1 MDWCGSSRA
10 DLQLSSMRDPS
21 GNRAARHSEIP
32 LATRSGEPP
41 LGSYSSALPVR
52 GSELGSHTPHA
63 RQRMAAFLVLA
74 YVAFGLSGAAGL
86 IYETLWARYLTLFL
100 GHSALAQVIVLIIF
114 LGGAAFGAVLAGGL
128 SESVRRP
135 LWLYAVAELVIG
147 ICALAFPILYRVTTA
162 FAYERLLPSLGPG
175 ALSTLCQ
182 LTLAALLILPQSV
195 LLGTTFPAMSAAIMR
210 RIPRGSGRT
219 LASLYFVNGIGGAAG
234 VLVGGFLFVRML
246 GLPGALLVAGLLS
259 IGAALLAL
267 IGSSITRAPVMALS
281 VENGNVGRHGSHNDA
296 MPARREMLL
305 ATAFGTAVA
314 SLIYEIAWTRML
326 SLVLGSATHSF
337 ELMLSAFILGMSLGA
352 LWLRRRADR
361 FREPLRALGRVQVA
375 MGLLAVATLP
385 VYMRSFAINVWIMS
399 AADVTPAGYVLFT
412 VGRYLIC
419 LAIMLPATFCAG
431 IALPLITNILLRNGR
446 ESVVGLAYGVNTL
459 GSIIGVAL
467 GAVVLLP
474 IIGLKALIILA
485 AAIDMAFGVWILVV
499 ARARATRR
507 LPILAIAA
515 MLGGIVAASSVDFN
529 RELLT
534 SGTFRWRRLP
544 QPGSS
549 TILFYRDG
557 RTATVSGTLLPSRRI
572 VLATNGKVD
581 ASLEDVWLRDDSLGG
596 ARRTF
601 SGDQST
607 QVLLAIL
614 AMAHA
619 PTART
624 AAVIGHGSG
633 MTSHILLGSRSLTSL
648 STIEIEPQM
657 IAGSNIFYP
666 VNRRVFE
673 DPRSHFVIE
682 DARSFLAVTPSRYD
696 LIVSEPSN
704 PWVSGVASLF
714 TTEFYREASRQLAPG
729 GVFAQWVQVYE
740 INDDLLLGILAAI
753 HANFRSYVI
762 YRSSSE
768 DLVIVAANERQLT
781 PPDWSVVRSP
791 DIAHDFRNL
800 VPLTAESLDAL
811 WLSDREVLGP
821 LLDRGIAANSDERPV
836 LDLEAERARYL
847 NRNATGFVG
856 LGGHRF
862 DAFAA
867 LARHR
872 LPLATEPQTALPE
885 IPRPELGALSA
896 RLRRGVDT
904 EHDTLPPS
912 AEFSSM
918 LLWKRM
924 LEAFLARGASPP
936 DWQLFMHHVAIVEGN
951 MHGGAAGTVDE
962 HFYGMLYRFMREK
975 NAPPRAVAALDF
987 LHGLGAWDFAQASR
1001 AADLLMPDA
1010 RINEMWL
1017 PSDTF
1022 RDGTVVAK
1030 LLTGDVRGARA
1041 AFSALSPLNGP
1052 PDLRSRILDAHIR
1065 AAERTR

>member
-1 MDWCGSSRA
+1 MDWCGPSTVDPQLFRMHNSSG
-10 DLQLSSMRDPS
+10 S
-21 GNRAARHSEIP
+21 RAARLSEAP
-32 LATRSGEPP
+32 VTTR
-41 LGSYSSALPVR
+41 LGPVSPRSSVVPGR
-52 GSELGSHTPHA
+52 GSELDGRTPHA
-63 RQRMAAFLVLA
+63 RRRTAAFLVLA
-74 YVAFGLSGAAGL
+74 YVAFGFSGAAGL

-135 LWLYAVAELVIG
+135 LWLYAAAELVIG
-147 ICALAFPILYRVTTA
+147 ICALAFPALYHATTGL
-162 FAYERLLPSLGPG
+162 AYEHLLPYLGPG

-182 LTLAALLILPQSV
+182 LALAALLILPQSL

-210 RIPRGSGRT
+210 RIPRNSGRT
-219 LASLYFVNGIGGAAG
+219 LASLYCVNGIGGALG
-234 VLVGGFLFVRML
+234 VLVGGFVLVRAL
-246 GLPGALLVAGLLS
+246 GLPGALGVAGLLS

-267 IGSSITRAPVMALS
+267 LGSSLTRLPVMALS
-281 VENGNVGRHGSHNDA
+281 VEDGSSGPQGAESDA
-296 MPARREMLL
+296 TPARRELLL

-352 LWLRRRADR
+352 LRLRRRADR
-361 FREPLRALGRVQVA
+361 FRDPLRTLGRVQVA
-375 MGLLAVATLP
+375 MGLLAIATLP
-385 VYMRSFAINVWIMS
+385 LYMRSFAINVWIMS

-412 VGRYLIC
+412 AGRYLIC

-431 IALPLITNILLRNGR
+431 IALPLITRILLRNGR

-459 GSIIGVAL
+459 GSIIGVAI

-474 IIGLKALIILA
+474 MIGLKALIILA
-485 AAIDMAFGVWILVV
+485 AAVDMALGVWILVV
-499 ARARATRR
+499 ARAGAPRR
-507 LPILAIAA
+507 VPMLAVAA
-515 MLGGIVAASSVDFN
+515 MLAGIAGAWSVDFN
-529 RELLT
+529 REILT

-596 ARRTF
+596 GRRTF

-607 QVLLAIL
+607 QVLLPIL
-614 AMAHA
+614 AMAHS
-619 PTART
+619 PNART

-633 MTSHILLGSRSLTSL
+633 MTSHILLGNRNLTSV

-682 DARSFLAVTPSRYD
+682 DARSFLAATPSRYD

-704 PWVSGVASLF
+704 PWVNGVASLF
-714 TTEFYREASRQLAPG
+714 TTEFYRVASRQLAPG

-768 DLVIVAANERQLT
+768 DLVIVAANEQLVA
-781 PPDWSVVRSP
+781 PDWSVVRSP

-800 VPLTAESLDAL
+800 VPLTTESLDAL
-811 WLSDREVLGP
+811 WLSDRDVLSP
-821 LLDRGIAANSDERPV
+821 LLENGIAANSDERPL

-847 NRNATGFVG
+847 NRNAAGFVS
-856 LGGHRF
+856 LGGRRF

-872 LPLATEPQTALPE
+872 LPLATDPQTALPE
-885 IPRPELGALSA
+885 IPRPELAALSA
-896 RLRRGVDT
+896 RLRRGLDT
-904 EHDTLPPS
+904 THDALPPS

-924 LEAFLARGASPP
+924 LEAFVARGASPP

-962 HFYGMLYRFMREK
+962 NFYRMLYGFMRERK
-975 NAPPRAVAALDF
+975 APPRAVAALDF
-987 LHGLGAWDFAQASR
+987 LHGLGAWDFAQASH

-1017 PSDTF
+1017 PSDMF

-1041 AFSALSPLNGP
+1041 AFTELSALSGP
-1052 PDLRSRILDAHIR
+1052 PDLRSRVLAAHLR
-1065 AAERTR
+1065 AAERAR